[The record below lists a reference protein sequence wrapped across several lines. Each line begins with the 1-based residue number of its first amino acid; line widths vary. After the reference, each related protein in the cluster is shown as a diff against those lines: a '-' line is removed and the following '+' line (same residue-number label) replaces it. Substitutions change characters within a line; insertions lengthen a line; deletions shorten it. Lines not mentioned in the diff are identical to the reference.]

1 MANNTLYS
9 SPQGFDIIEVVNTS
23 GAAINQYLPVPAGRQ
38 IMVVKDGGGNAG
50 TYPITIL
57 DSLGKLID
65 GSASYV
71 LNMNYQSITLYY
83 NGSAWRVI

>member
-1 MANNTLYS
+1 MANNTLYA
-9 SPQGFDIIEVVNTS
+9 SPQGFDVIEVVNTT
-23 GAAINQYLPVPAGRQ
+23 GAAVTQYLPVPAGLQ
-38 IMVVKDGGGNAG
+38 VMVVKDGGGNAG
-50 TYPITIL
+50 TYNITVA

-83 NGSAWRVI
+83 NGSAWRII